1 MNMNIISVKNL
12 KKKFNDNE
20 VISDLSLSINKGETV
35 SIIGPSGSGKSTF
48 LRCLS
53 NLEKI
58 EGGIIEIEGTAVIG
72 FDSSGKK
79 VNTSKADSSKVFRK
93 LGMVFQNF
101 NLFPHMTV
109 LENIMEGPVH
119 VAKMNKQEAIKV
131 AEKLLIKVGLMD
143 KANSYPCE
151 LSGGQK
157 QRAAIARTLA
167 MNPDIILF
175 DEPTSALDPE
185 LVGEVLKVIKDLSDE
200 NMTMVI
206 VTHEMGFA
214 KEISDRVI
222 FMDQGEIIADTIPE
236 KIFDNPQHTRIKTF
250 INSLLAC

>member
-131 AEKLLIKVGLMD
+131 AEKLLIKVGLKD

>member
-1 MNMNIISVKNL
+1 MNIISVKNL
-12 KKKFNDNE
+12 KKKFNSNE
-20 VISDLSLSINKGETV
+20 VISDLSLSINKGEIV

-58 EGGIIEIEGTAVIG
+58 DSGIIEIEGTAVIG
-72 FDSSGKK
+72 FDSKGKK
-79 VNTSKADSSKVFRK
+79 VNTSKADSSKVLRK

-109 LENIMEGPVH
+109 LENIIEGPVH
-119 VAKMNKQEAIKV
+119 VGKVSKQEAIKL
-131 AEKLLIKVGLMD
+131 AEKLLIKVGLLD
-143 KANSYPCE
+143 KLNSYPCE

-157 QRAAIARTLA
+157 QRAAIARALA

-185 LVGEVLKVIKDLSDE
+185 LVGEVLKVIKDLSEE

-222 FMDQGEIIADTIPE
+222 FMDQGKIIEDNVPE
-236 KIFDNPQHTRIKTF
+236 MIFENPQNTRIKTF